1 MYKLREYRGLLFRAE
16 DPLSKVSSC
25 VDDITVGLRSKAV
38 VLDGLLVQ
46 LIQVR

>member
-1 MYKLREYRGLLFRAE
+1 MYKLREYRGLLFQAE

-25 VDDITVGLRSKAV
+25 VENITVRLRDNV
-38 VLDGLLVQ
+38 VIQDDLLVQ